1 MPLNGPAVLHAGKT
15 ASYHGTISAAA
26 CAEQWSAF
34 CVGIM
39 ICIGA
44 LITVAVRSKGTKL
57 SAEFIRAEAYSVSD
71 DGFFLKLIFLLVL
84 GFFAALASALT
95 QPLRPW
101 HICCCAGT
109 IAALLVIAI
118 VSFLWDS
125 SR

>member
-44 LITVAVRSKGTKL
+44 LIKTVAVLKGTQL
-57 SAEFIRAEAYSVSD
+57 SAYA
-71 DGFFLKLIFLLVL
+71 
-84 GFFAALASALT
+84 FFAYRTLGAARFFGF
-95 QPLRPW
+95 RP
-101 HICCCAGT
+101 
-109 IAALLVIAI
+109 
-118 VSFLWDS
+118 FY
-125 SR
+125 